1 MKLRTFNSLL
11 ILPIPP
17 IFFALASWWTSI
29 SFLPEA
35 YIKYCALIGFA
46 LGVLIDTLIYKKYIE
61 IKLSTYAL
69 ILAYIFYMIC
79 VFGFFMG
86 VPVFNILVC
95 ISFSLYIYQY
105 HKGYIKNFTLI
116 STISMFLIC
125 VASAMLALMSSS
137 TINDLEGMFN
147 LKGMLNYT
155 TLYLIIGVGGVG
167 LIVANFFLA
176 EYSGKLL
183 NKMMNRS

>member
-1 MKLRTFNSLL
+1 
-11 ILPIPP
+11 
-17 IFFALASWWTSI
+17 
-29 SFLPEA
+29 
-35 YIKYCALIGFA
+35 
-46 LGVLIDTLIYKKYIE
+46 
-61 IKLSTYAL
+61 
-69 ILAYIFYMIC
+69 
-79 VFGFFMG
+79 
-86 VPVFNILVC
+86 
-95 ISFSLYIYQY
+95 
-105 HKGYIKNFTLI
+105 
-116 STISMFLIC
+116 MFLIC